1 MGNAYPILVD
11 KEKEI
16 VQAIEEEEHRF
27 GETLNQGMILLK
39 GELEKI
45 GSKDLPGETA
55 FKLYD
60 TYGFP
65 LDLTKDVLRELDR
78 NLDEAGFDRAM
89 EAQREKGRASAEFSA
104 NLGQKIT
111 VSSPVEFLGY
121 ENTRANMEVL
131 ALFDLDGEP
140 VESLSEDVAS
150 SLRIEPCFIR
160 SRAVSLATRVFGK
173 FRFCLSSGRY
183 TKERCSNPSHRL
195 GSQRYGRNWSS
206 SRG

>member
-1 MGNAYPILVD
+1 MRRALRHAHKLGLKEPFLFNLVNPLVQEMGDAYPILVD

-89 EAQREKGRASAEFSA
+89 EAQREKGRA
-104 NLGQKIT
+104 L
-111 VSSPVEFLGY
+111 
-121 ENTRANMEVL
+121 
-131 ALFDLDGEP
+131 
-140 VESLSEDVAS
+140 SL
-150 SLRIEPCFIR
+150 IHI
-160 SRAVSLATRVFGK
+160 
-173 FRFCLSSGRY
+173 
-183 TKERCSNPSHRL
+183 
-195 GSQRYGRNWSS
+195 
-206 SRG
+206 